1 MKLIKGFRDI
11 FPDAEN
17 DINNSA
23 LWNYIIESI
32 KQSLYKFNFS
42 EIITPPMEYDS
53 TFKSGIGDDSDI
65 VSKEMYEFLLKK
77 EDEIIKNETLCLRP
91 EGTASVVRSY
101 LEHSLGK
108 KKKVNKLFYC
118 GSMFRYERSQRGR
131 YRQFHQIG
139 AEILGSKN
147 IYYEVELI
155 GLALDILKNL
165 QITDFILEINNIG
178 DKISL
183 QQLGQKVFEF
193 ANDNKD
199 KINPED
205 FKIVEKNP
213 LRFLDKA
220 IHKYEFSDIPSSKE
234 FLNNESNERFNEL
247 KELLNKNSIKF
258 KINEQLVRGID
269 YYNDTVFEIKSSELG
284 SQDTILAGGRYDNL
298 VEKFGGPPTDCIGF
312 AAGIERLILLLNNN
326 VKKAS
331 NIKIDFY
338 VIYQSDDVK
347 SYAYNVLDK
356 IRNIGFRSE
365 MDLDGKSFIKQLKS
379 ASKNNSLFTAV
390 IGEEEKV
397 NNFVKIKEL
406 SSGDE
411 FTIKFDNQFQ
421 EKIIDLV
428 KKWEKIRYFMVGS

>member
-77 EDEIIKNETLCLRP
+77 EDEIVRNETFCLRP

-183 QQLGQKVFEF
+183 QQLSQKVFEF

-258 KINEQLVRGID
+258 KVNEQLVRGID

-312 AAGIERLILLLNNN
+312 AAGIERLILIVNNN

-338 VIYQSDDVK
+338 VIYQSDGVK

-428 KKWEKIRYFMVGS
+428 KK

>member
-77 EDEIIKNETLCLRP
+77 DDEIVKNETLCLRP

-247 KELLNKNSIKF
+247 KELLDKNSIKF

-338 VIYQSDDVK
+338 VIYQSDNVK

-428 KKWEKIRYFMVGS
+428 KK

>member
-77 EDEIIKNETLCLRP
+77 EDEIVKNETLCLRP

-428 KKWEKIRYFMVGS
+428 KK

>member
-77 EDEIIKNETLCLRP
+77 EDEIVKNETFCLRP

-247 KELLNKNSIKF
+247 KELLDKNSIKF

-428 KKWEKIRYFMVGS
+428 KK

>member
-347 SYAYNVLDK
+347 SYAYNVLNK

-428 KKWEKIRYFMVGS
+428 KK

>member
-11 FPDAEN
+11 FPDSEI
-17 DINNSA
+17 DINNSE
-23 LWNYIIESI
+23 LWNSINILI
-32 KQSLYKFNFS
+32 KQSLDKFNFS
-42 EIITPPMEYDS
+42 EIITPPIEYDS
-53 TFKSGIGDDSDI
+53 TFKSGIGDDTDI
-65 VSKEMYEFLLKK
+65 VSKEMYEFILKK
-77 EDEIIKNETLCLRP
+77 DDEFSKNETFCLRP

-108 KKKVNKLFYC
+108 KKKINKLFYC
-118 GSMFRYERSQRGR
+118 GPMFRYERSQRGR

-147 IYYEVELI
+147 IYYEIELI
-155 GLALDILKNL
+155 GLAIDILRNL
-165 QITDFILEINNIG
+165 QIIDFKLEVNNIG
-178 DKISL
+178 DEDSL
-183 QQLGQKVFEF
+183 KKLGKKVFEF
-193 ANDNKD
+193 ANDNKN

-234 FLNNESNERFNEL
+234 FLNNESNERFDEL
-247 KELLNKNSIKF
+247 KELLNKNSIEF
-258 KINEQLVRGID
+258 KVNEQLIRGID
-269 YYNDTVFEIKSSELG
+269 YYNDTVFEIKSSNLG

-298 VEKFGGPPTDCIGF
+298 VEKFGGPKTDCIGF

-331 NIKIDFY
+331 KIKIDFY
-338 VIYQSDDVK
+338 VIYQSDNTK
-347 SYAYNVLDK
+347 SYAYSVLDK
-356 IRNIGFRSE
+356 LRKIGFRSE
-365 MDLDGKSFIKQLKS
+365 MDHDGKSFIKQLKS
-379 ASKNNSLFTAV
+379 ASKNNSLYTV
-390 IGEEEKV
+390 VVGEEEKI

-411 FTIKFDNQFQ
+411 FTIKFDNLFQ

-428 KKWEKIRYFMVGS
+428 KK

>member
-247 KELLNKNSIKF
+247 KELLDKNSIKF

-428 KKWEKIRYFMVGS
+428 KK

>member
-77 EDEIIKNETLCLRP
+77 EDEIVRNETFCLRP

-183 QQLGQKVFEF
+183 QQLSQKVFEF

-258 KINEQLVRGID
+258 KVNEQLVRGID

-312 AAGIERLILLLNNN
+312 AAGIERLILIVNNN

-338 VIYQSDDVK
+338 VIYQSDGVK

-428 KKWEKIRYFMVGS
+428 KKWKKIRYFMVGS

>member
-77 EDEIIKNETLCLRP
+77 EDEIVRNETFCLRP

-178 DKISL
+178 DRISL
-183 QQLGQKVFEF
+183 KQLGQKVFEF

-258 KINEQLVRGID
+258 KVNEQLVRGID

-312 AAGIERLILLLNNN
+312 AAGIERLILIVNNN

-428 KKWEKIRYFMVGS
+428 KK

>member
-428 KKWEKIRYFMVGS
+428 KK

>member
-77 EDEIIKNETLCLRP
+77 EDEIVKNETLCLRP

-183 QQLGQKVFEF
+183 QKLGQKVFEF

-428 KKWEKIRYFMVGS
+428 KK

>member
-77 EDEIIKNETLCLRP
+77 EDEIVRNETFCLRP

-183 QQLGQKVFEF
+183 QQLSQKVFEF

-312 AAGIERLILLLNNN
+312 AAGIERLILIVNNN

-428 KKWEKIRYFMVGS
+428 KK

>member
-390 IGEEEKV
+390 IGEEEKI

-428 KKWEKIRYFMVGS
+428 KK

>member
-91 EGTASVVRSY
+91 EGTAAVVRSY

-220 IHKYEFSDIPSSKE
+220 IHKYEFSDIPSTKE

-428 KKWEKIRYFMVGS
+428 KK

>member
-183 QQLGQKVFEF
+183 QKLGQKVFEF

>member
-77 EDEIIKNETLCLRP
+77 EDEIVRNETLCLRP

-155 GLALDILKNL
+155 GLALNVLKNL

-183 QQLGQKVFEF
+183 QQLSQKVFEF

-205 FKIVEKNP
+205 FKIIEKNP

-258 KINEQLVRGID
+258 KVNEQLVRGID

-338 VIYQSDDVK
+338 VIYQSDNVK
-347 SYAYNVLDK
+347 NYAYNVLDK

-428 KKWEKIRYFMVGS
+428 KK

>member
-77 EDEIIKNETLCLRP
+77 EDEIVRNETFCLRP

-183 QQLGQKVFEF
+183 QQLSQKVFEF

-312 AAGIERLILLLNNN
+312 AAGIERLILIVNNN

-338 VIYQSDDVK
+338 VIYQSDGVK

-428 KKWEKIRYFMVGS
+428 KK

>member
-11 FPDAEN
+11 FPDAEH

-183 QQLGQKVFEF
+183 QKLGQKVFEF

-428 KKWEKIRYFMVGS
+428 KK

>member
-147 IYYEVELI
+147 IYYEVEII

-183 QQLGQKVFEF
+183 QQLSQKVFEF

-234 FLNNESNERFNEL
+234 F
-247 KELLNKNSIKF
+247 LNKNSIKF

-338 VIYQSDDVK
+338 VIYQSDNVK

-390 IGEEEKV
+390 IGEEDKV

-428 KKWEKIRYFMVGS
+428 KK

>member
-365 MDLDGKSFIKQLKS
+365 MDLNGKSFIKQLKS

-428 KKWEKIRYFMVGS
+428 KK

>member
-53 TFKSGIGDDSDI
+53 TFKSGIGDNSDI

-428 KKWEKIRYFMVGS
+428 KK

>member
-131 YRQFHQIG
+131 DRQFHQIG

-428 KKWEKIRYFMVGS
+428 KK

>member
-32 KQSLYKFNFS
+32 KLSLYKFNFS
-42 EIITPPMEYDS
+42 EIITPPMEYES

-428 KKWEKIRYFMVGS
+428 KK

>member
-77 EDEIIKNETLCLRP
+77 EDEIVRNETFCLRP

-183 QQLGQKVFEF
+183 QQLSQKVFEF

-258 KINEQLVRGID
+258 KVNEQLVRGID

-338 VIYQSDDVK
+338 VIYQSDGVK

-428 KKWEKIRYFMVGS
+428 KK

>member
-155 GLALDILKNL
+155 SLALDILKNL

-428 KKWEKIRYFMVGS
+428 KK

>member
-32 KQSLYKFNFS
+32 KQNLYKFNFS

-77 EDEIIKNETLCLRP
+77 EDEIVKNQTLCLRP

-183 QQLGQKVFEF
+183 QQLSQKVFEF

-258 KINEQLVRGID
+258 KVNEQLVRGID

-338 VIYQSDDVK
+338 VIYQSDGVK

-428 KKWEKIRYFMVGS
+428 KK

>member
-77 EDEIIKNETLCLRP
+77 EDEIVRNETFCLRP

-183 QQLGQKVFEF
+183 QQLSQKVFEF

-258 KINEQLVRGID
+258 KVNEQLVRGID

-312 AAGIERLILLLNNN
+312 AAGIERLILIVNNN

-428 KKWEKIRYFMVGS
+428 KK

>member
-183 QQLGQKVFEF
+183 QQLSQKVFEF

-428 KKWEKIRYFMVGS
+428 KK

>member
-183 QQLGQKVFEF
+183 QKLGQKVFEF

-428 KKWEKIRYFMVGS
+428 KK

>member
-23 LWNYIIESI
+23 LWSYIIESI

-77 EDEIIKNETLCLRP
+77 EDKIVKNETFCLRP

-247 KELLNKNSIKF
+247 KELLDKNSIKF

-338 VIYQSDDVK
+338 VIYQSDNVK

-428 KKWEKIRYFMVGS
+428 KK

>member
-23 LWNYIIESI
+23 LWSYIIESI

-77 EDEIIKNETLCLRP
+77 EDEIVKNETLCLRP

-428 KKWEKIRYFMVGS
+428 KK

>member
-77 EDEIIKNETLCLRP
+77 EDEIVKNETFCLRP

-247 KELLNKNSIKF
+247 KELLDKNSIKF

-338 VIYQSDDVK
+338 VIYQSDNVK

-428 KKWEKIRYFMVGS
+428 KK

>member
-91 EGTASVVRSY
+91 VGTASVVRSY

-183 QQLGQKVFEF
+183 QKLGQKVFEF

-428 KKWEKIRYFMVGS
+428 KK

>member
-147 IYYEVELI
+147 IYYEVEII

-183 QQLGQKVFEF
+183 QQLSQKVFEF

-428 KKWEKIRYFMVGS
+428 KK

>member
-77 EDEIIKNETLCLRP
+77 EDEIVRNETFCLRP

-428 KKWEKIRYFMVGS
+428 KK

>member
-32 KQSLYKFNFS
+32 KQSIYKFNFS

-77 EDEIIKNETLCLRP
+77 EDEIVRNETFCLRP

-183 QQLGQKVFEF
+183 QQLSQKVFEF

-258 KINEQLVRGID
+258 KVNEQLVRGID

-312 AAGIERLILLLNNN
+312 AAGIERLILIVNNN

-338 VIYQSDDVK
+338 VIYQSDGVK

-428 KKWEKIRYFMVGS
+428 KK

>member
-32 KQSLYKFNFS
+32 KLSLYKFNFS

-428 KKWEKIRYFMVGS
+428 KK